1 MGLFPPRRPR
11 IERLRRRGD
20 VAGLCDALAYCD
32 PVRMRDGETV
42 DLGAPVRRRA
52 MAALREIDDDRAV
65 AGAVEALEDDDEEV
79 RLEAVRALR
88 QRRIADPLIGCLVR
102 SSAGLP
108 EQVRAEVH
116 EALHE
121 MDGPGLGVSFA
132 GRLIRDG
139 GEALTGDDDR
149 RFLEAL
155 LSSAPVPERQDLA
168 RAAAQELAGD
178 DEPRRE
184 RAFLVLSVLGDTG
197 LEALHQALGQPQ
209 RAVAAAAALGRLH
222 DSGALPAL
230 VDLLGDGQA
239 PVRAAAAR
247 ALGEIRDPRAVER
260 LLAAS
265 TDSEFVV
272 REAASEALDKLGTSA
287 IVFAV
292 AAFVRP
298 LLAAGTDA
306 RIEPAHE
313 ATEARVPELPSAPAL
328 PDVPASAPPG
338 RPAGTFDRLRRAARR
353 ARAPRQDG

>member
-1 MGLFPPRRPR
+1 
-11 IERLRRRGD
+11 
-20 VAGLCDALAYCD
+20 
-32 PVRMRDGETV
+32 
-42 DLGAPVRRRA
+42 
-52 MAALREIDDDRAV
+52 
-65 AGAVEALEDDDEEV
+65 
-79 RLEAVRALR
+79 
-88 QRRIADPLIGCLVR
+88 
-102 SSAGLP
+102 
-108 EQVRAEVH
+108 VRAEVH

-139 GEALTGDDDR
+139 GEALTRRDDR
-149 RFLEAL
+149 MLLEAL
-155 LSSAPVPERQDLA
+155 LSSAPAPERQDLA

-209 RAVAAAAALGRLH
+209 RAVAAAALGRLH

-247 ALGEIRDPRAVER
+247 ALGEIRDPRAVES

-272 REAASEALDKLGTSA
+272 REAASEAVDKLGTSA

-298 LLAAGTDA
+298 ILAAGTAA

-313 ATEARVPELPSAPAL
+313 ATEARVPELPSAPVL

-353 ARAPRQDG
+353 VRAARQDG